1 MSPFDLGLQV
11 IDVESRFDYLANY
24 CSREVF
30 NTFANNSGKVSVD
43 INKINEDLQKLKAN
57 GDEKLTREYKRA
69 LLPHLEQ
76 LHYSIKHLH
85 T

>member
-11 IDVESRFDYLANY
+11 VDTDSRFDYLIDY
-24 CSREVF
+24 CSQEVF
-30 NTFANNSGKVSVD
+30 NTIANNSGKVFVD
-43 INKINEDLQKLKAN
+43 INKIKDDLQKLKIN

>member
-11 IDVESRFDYLANY
+11 VDVESRFDY
-24 CSREVF
+24 CSQEVF
-30 NTFANNSGKVSVD
+30 NTIANNSGKVSVD
-43 INKINEDLQKLKAN
+43 MHKIKDDLQKLKAN

-76 LHYSIKHLH
+76 LHYGIKHLH